1 MEKSF
6 TLNDVAIKARSKK
19 EVYYVLT
26 TEGGIYLPPIIDA
39 NSSYLKEIVRGTK
52 LFLYSKNVKVIKVP
66 QIKKLF
72 VNDILKWGKSK
83 TNIDAYLP
91 TYKYVKFPNREW
103 ICNVLNTI
111 AYEDFQKYV
120 KEAFRN
126 REKELVMTKGLDLAA
141 IPEIAKIFSES
152 HNISYE
158 KGRSHFIMRDFK
170 RKRKWYEIED
180 DMKVDLQGTNKF
192 DELNLKIKQLENKV
206 ALHAEREEELLKDKE
221 KLVILYENGIIDSDG
236 EAIEK

>member
-19 EVYYVLT
+19 EVYYVLA

-39 NSSYLKEIVRGTK
+39 NSSYLKEIARGTK

-103 ICNVLNTI
+103 ICNALNTI

-126 REKELVMTKGLDLAA
+126 REKQLVMTKGLDLAA
-141 IPEIAKIFSES
+141 IPKIAKIFSES

-158 KGRSHFIMRDFK
+158 KGRSHFIMRDF
-170 RKRKWYEIED
+170 KRKWYEIED

-192 DELNLKIKQLENKV
+192 DELNLKIKQLEDKV

>member
-1 MEKSF
+1 MMLLLKQEVRKKSTMFLLQKVVF
-6 TLNDVAIKARSKK
+6 TYPRLLMRTALIWKK
-19 EVYYVLT
+19 L
-26 TEGGIYLPPIIDA
+26 
-39 NSSYLKEIVRGTK
+39 RGTK

-192 DELNLKIKQLENKV
+192 DELNLKIKQLEDKV

>member
-1 MEKSF
+1 M
-6 TLNDVAIKARSKK
+6 
-19 EVYYVLT
+19 
-26 TEGGIYLPPIIDA
+26 
-39 NSSYLKEIVRGTK
+39 
-52 LFLYSKNVKVIKVP
+52 IKVP

-91 TYKYVKFPNREW
+91 TYKYAKFPNREW

-158 KGRSHFIMRDFK
+158 KGRFHFIMRDFK

-192 DELNLKIKQLENKV
+192 DELNLKIKQLEDKV
-206 ALHAEREEELLKDKE
+206 ALHAEREEELLKDK
-221 KLVILYENGIIDSDG
+221 
-236 EAIEK
+236 

>member
-1 MEKSF
+1 MGKSF

-39 NSSYLKEIVRGTK
+39 NSSYLKEIARGTK
-52 LFLYSKNVKVIKVP
+52 LFLYSTNVKVIKVP

-83 TNIDAYLP
+83 TNIDAYFP

-120 KEAFRN
+120 KEV
-126 REKELVMTKGLDLAA
+126 L
-141 IPEIAKIFSES
+141 
-152 HNISYE
+152 
-158 KGRSHFIMRDFK
+158 
-170 RKRKWYEIED
+170 EIE
-180 DMKVDLQGTNKF
+180 KKN
-192 DELNLKIKQLENKV
+192 
-206 ALHAEREEELLKDKE
+206 
-221 KLVILYENGIIDSDG
+221 S
-236 EAIEK
+236 

>member
-26 TEGGIYLPPIIDA
+26 TEGGIYLHPIIDA
-39 NSSYLKEIVRGTK
+39 NSSYLKEIARGTK

-66 QIKKLF
+66 HIKKLF

-91 TYKYVKFPNREW
+91 TCKYVKFPNREW

-192 DELNLKIKQLENKV
+192 DELNLKIKQLDDKV

>member
-39 NSSYLKEIVRGTK
+39 NSSYLKEIARGTK